1 MHYQLNLH
9 LAREKKDYYWL
20 FKSEEDTMTVFN
32 DVIETF
38 KQYEPQDTAAFMK
51 EKQQEIDET
60 GGSNT
65 VQIEVVKVDKE
76 AIIRS
81 ASYNEMWYEGRHFQD
96 IYKTLT
102 DRLGVPEEE
111 SIA

>member
-9 LAREKKDYYWL
+9 LSRDKKDYFWL
-20 FKSEEDTMTVFN
+20 FRSDENTITVFN
-32 DVIETF
+32 EVLETF
-38 KQYEPQDTAAFMK
+38 KQYEPRNVVAFIE
-51 EKQQEIDET
+51 EKQHEIDVT
-60 GGSNT
+60 GKSNT
-65 VQIEVVKVDKE
+65 IQIEVVKVDKE
-76 AIIRS
+76 ALIRS
-81 ASYNEMWYEGRHFQD
+81 ASYNEMWYDDRYFEE

>member
-9 LAREKKDYYWL
+9 LSRDKKDYYWL
-20 FKSEEDTMTVFN
+20 FRSEEDTITVFN
-32 DVIETF
+32 EVVETF
-38 KQYEPQDTAAFMK
+38 KQYEPPNAEAFIE
-51 EKQQEIDET
+51 EKQREIDET
-60 GGSNT
+60 GKSNT

-76 AIIRS
+76 ALIRS
-81 ASYNEMWYEGRHFQD
+81 ASYNEMWYDDEHFDD

-102 DRLGVPEEE
+102 ARLGAPEEG